1 MLQKNYNITSGQI
14 KYNNNDNRDGV
25 VCGKRRER
33 ETVSLSPRYKWR
45 APNGHLVVSGGN
57 QRQSL
62 GLTIRLILDRGRN

>member
-1 MLQKNYNITSGQI
+1 MTTETVLFVE
-14 KYNNNDNRDGV
+14 RE
-25 VCGKRRER
+25 ER
-33 ETVSLSPRYKWR
+33 ETVSLSARYKWR

>member
-1 MLQKNYNITSGQI
+1 MTTETVLFVEIE
-14 KYNNNDNRDGV
+14 
-25 VCGKRRER
+25 ER

-45 APNGHLVVSGGN
+45 APNGHLVVSGGK